1 METNN
6 AEFAHF
12 KATIANNTSHD
23 KIMYLSIFVDSN
35 DTILKELYINAAN
48 KHNQKIIEDPHF
60 YDAGFDLF
68 LPKNDIK
75 TEGDG
80 QGTGAEEREGERKG
94 EEERKG
100 TQFFSKNL
108 EQMHVNKVDFKVK
121 CCAKIIKYNKIQ
133 CYTPFYTYARS
144 SISKTPL
151 RLANNQGII
160 DAGYRGNLI
169 GMFDCIHKDQTA
181 SCDFYVDEYT
191 RLLQI
196 CSPSLSPIYVEI
208 VDKFQDLG
216 PSTSRGDG
224 GFGSTGK

>member
-1 METNN
+1 MDN

-68 LPKNDIK
+68 LPKNENK
-75 TEGDG
+75 TDVEG
-80 QGTGAEEREGERKG
+80 QGEREG
-94 EEERKG
+94 ERKG

-169 GMFDCIHKDQTA
+169 GMFDCIHKSNDQTA